1 MSFTFN
7 KKGARSLLLFAFFAR
22 VGLGVRYTVRHTIQG
37 ALLRV
42 SVRVAV
48 SAGLPVDIPYGVAV
62 LVLTSFTLHVI
73 SPSIIG

>member
-42 SVRVAV
+42 SVRVTV
-48 SAGLPVDIPYGVAV
+48 SASLVTNIPNGITV
-62 LVLTSFTLHVI
+62 LVLTSFTLHVL
-73 SPSIIG
+73 SPSIMG